1 MMCFDCNLSSLNSLK
16 CISVNN
22 QEFNVNSSVLAPFS
36 FSIKTRKCSC
46 SGISIN
52 DPSAK
57 LCVPG
62 VVKNLKVRPFNVMSR
77 NNETTH
83 TEWQET
89 CKCKCRLHASVCD
102 NKQRCD
108 EITCRDV
115 NAKN

>member
-1 MMCFDCNLSSLNSLK
+1 M
-16 CISVNN
+16 NN
-22 QEFNVNSSVLAPFS
+22 QEFNVNSGVLAPFS

-108 EITCRDV
+108 ESTCRDV